1 MTLFIRV
8 GLIALICL
16 SHFGS
21 VRSETSIDMQ
31 FQVAEQ
37 QIGQVSRAESIE
49 AFEEIISRERDY
61 APAYHALAKLYLQI
75 NTVNSRQRAAQ
86 MIQKAIMIDPD
97 NAVYR
102 LTHGKILWMQGF
114 RFRALK
120 QYENVSQKHPDNTE
134 SLDGAGMYWVY
145 DFLAQKDNYRKRT
158 FKRYAQQSK
167 QAAEEV
173 LRKSMALDAT
183 SQKPYYLLGVLYF
196 EDEKW
201 EAFHALMQELYAH
214 YPNDKNVLLFCG
226 LAEYQIGEFNESH
239 EYYQHA
245 FDLMSAE
252 ERELLE
258 AIDLLKPMDD
268 PIPRYAMAAP
278 DDRLAR
284 DVFWKSQDPLYL
296 SDFNERK
303 MEHFGRMAYSNL
315 RFRRFSDDVEGWQ
328 TDMGK
333 TYIKFG
339 RYKHRVSTYIEDWN
353 SPESLTTAMI
363 EFWYYEKFKI
373 EFCGSTDDIWHFC
386 GGSWIDVR
394 QRLPR
399 GASAFKEH
407 REGLAFAMRKTSF
420 SLPLKPGE
428 ASHHTFRKTVQRFV
442 DPYLNRKYTLPYQV
456 ATFEERDSIRVELSY
471 MIPKDRL
478 KENAETGKVSFW
490 DGMFLFDEQWQD
502 VYNHRKSVTFT
513 LPPPK
518 PVQNVAARHRKD
530 HLLVSRMVTVPQ
542 GNYHMAVE
550 LLDQTSGAI
559 GVARH
564 EKPFVSDGATF
575 HLSDLLVGSDIQA
588 RHAFPESRDDLI
600 ITPNPV
606 RTFSPAESIF
616 IYLELYALTRD
627 AFGKTRYEIAYTI
640 GKPEVDALSPTLF
653 ASQSVIDTI
662 GKTQIDLR
670 QESDRDARIGQSQD
684 GDGIDADADRDTWG
698 ETKVYTSGGQV
709 HHIAAEGLKVKRSP
723 DGDITRTVTADYEG
737 DRETDF
743 TYLQIDIA
751 QVPAGIYQLSVSARD
766 KHTGQTDE
774 KYVYFRIAD

>member
-16 SHFGS
+16 SHFRS
-21 VRSETSIDMQ
+21 VRSETSIDAQ
-31 FQVAEQ
+31 FQAAVN
-37 QIGQVSRAESIE
+37 QIGVVNREESIE
-49 AFEEIISRERDY
+49 AFRAILSRDSDY
-61 APAYHALAKLYLQI
+61 APAYHALANLYLQI
-75 NTVNSRQRAAQ
+75 NTVNGRQRAMR

-102 LTHGKILWMQGF
+102 LTRGKIWWAQGF
-114 RFRALK
+114 RFRALNQHEK
-120 QYENVSQKHPDNTE
+120 VNQKHPENGAA
-134 SLDGAGMYWVY
+134 LDGMGMYWVY
-145 DFLAQKDNYRKRT
+145 DFLALKDERLSLRE
-158 FKRYAQQSK
+158 YAQETK
-167 QAAEEV
+167 REAERV
-173 LRKSMALDAT
+173 LRKSIQLDALN
-183 SQKPYYLLGVLYF
+183 QNPYYLLGMLYF
-196 EDEKW
+196 EDEAW
-201 EAFHALMQELYAH
+201 EAFHTLMQELHAH
-214 YPNDKNVLLFCG
+214 YPHDKNVLLFCG
-226 LAEYQIGEFNESH
+226 LAEYQIGEYNKSH
-239 EYYQHA
+239 EFYERAYDA
-245 FDLMSAE
+245 MSLE

-258 AIDLLKPMDD
+258 AIDLLKPTDD
-268 PIPRYAMAAP
+268 PTPRYAMVAS

-315 RFRRFSDDVEGWQ
+315 RFKRFSDDVEGWQ

-339 RYKHRVSTYIEDWN
+339 RYRHRRSGYEVPCGANARIGE
-353 SPESLTTAMI
+353 I
-363 EFWYYEKFKI
+363 WYYETFKI
-373 EFCGSTDDIWHFC
+373 VYCGD
-386 GGSWIDVR
+386 GGDRWSFGGGFAIGGGIPSASSATSAAASGISSGMSDVG
-394 QRLPR
+394 QMFSR
-399 GASAFKEH
+399 GFPSV
-407 REGLAFAMRKTSF
+407 
-420 SLPLKPGE
+420 PQDPDE
-428 ASHHTFRKTVQRFV
+428 ASHHTFRKTAQRFV

-518 PVQNVAARHRKD
+518 PVQNTAARHRDD

-542 GNYHMAVE
+542 GNYLMAVE

-564 EKPFVSDGATF
+564 EKPFVSDSATF

-627 AFGKTRYEIAYTI
+627 AFGKTQYEIAYTI

-684 GDGIDADADRDTWG
+684 GAGIDTDADRDIWG

-709 HHIAAEGLKVKRSP
+709 HHIAAEGLKIKRSP

-737 DRETDF
+737 DREMDF

-766 KHTGQTDE
+766 KHTGQTDD
-774 KYVYFRIAD
+774 KYVYFRIAE